1 LPLHPVPPLACPDP
15 DPDKHKTFTDRFG
28 AFLELRIQH
37 LWMLAEVG
45 RLRLATPNRI
55 NTQELP
61 GGAGVNQAQLLVE
74 NEGYTAR
81 YVRVMARPGSGAL
94 TTFSGSQAGLDPST
108 AFSFNLGVAE
118 SFVEFIL
125 LPSER
130 LFAQNQGAANFST
143 IVFEVDIPLKI
154 L

>member
-1 LPLHPVPPLACPDP
+1 MALKPVPPLACPAP
-15 DPDKHKTFTDRFG
+15 DEHLKTSTSRFG
-28 AFLELRIQH
+28 SFLELRLQH

-45 RLRLATPNRI
+45 RLRLAHPNRV

-61 GGAGVNQAQLLVE
+61 GGAGLNQTQLLVE

-81 YVRVMARPGSGAL
+81 YVRCMARPGSGAL
-94 TTFSGSQAGLDPST
+94 TTFSGSQGGTDPIN
-108 AFSFNLGVAE
+108 AFSFNIGVAE

-130 LFAQNQGAANFST
+130 LFATNQGAANFSL
-143 IVFEVDIPLKI
+143 IVFEIDIPLKI

>member
-1 LPLHPVPPLACPDP
+1 MHGLAPVPPIACEGESKSKP
-15 DPDKHKTFTDRFG
+15 HSERFG
-28 AFLELRIQH
+28 KFLGLRLQH

-45 RLRLATPNRI
+45 RLRLANPNRI

-61 GGAGVNQAQLLVE
+61 GGAGLNQAQLLVE
-74 NEGYTAR
+74 NEGHTAR
-81 YVRVMARPGSGAL
+81 YVRVMARPTTGAL
-94 TTFSGSQAGLDPST
+94 TTFSGSQGGLDPLS

-143 IVFEVDIPLKI
+143 VVFEIDIPLEI